1 MAKKKRLKD
10 VGSNLSREEL
20 QKLSRATGK
29 NPLSIMSQ
37 ALNKGITL
45 GSSVVKAYNTPGGL
59 GNYRYQG
66 TPSNLEPLKGLSIG
80 GGNVYGGASTY
91 TTPSTRSREGGYS
104 PGSVSYNPIVMPK
117 SVVTGGGMSAPPQ
130 PTGLTYKG
138 KPIQDGV
145 TYQLN
150 DAGTA
155 VVGKVAD
162 GLSGIGWTTNA
173 AGDRV
178 LGNVGGGG
186 DGGGDGTTTTTLD
199 NDDQLLQ
206 IIKDLMG
213 GDMGAS
219 TADMPSME
227 EFSDITAAAA
237 DDAEMDPLQLL
248 AIGRAYGADAIR
260 ARQRN
265 RKARSQY
272 RRGLGIMGAVPT
284 QMANMAIGGGVT
296 L

>member
-10 VGSNLSREEL
+10 VGSNLSRKEL

-80 GGNVYGGASTY
+80 GGNVYGGASSY
-91 TTPSTRSREGGYS
+91 TTPSTRSVNAGYS
-104 PGSVSYNPIVMPK
+104 PGSVTYNPIISIKQPK
-117 SVVTGGGMSAPPQ
+117 TTSSSAAALGASPYSDMKISKEGADLAGPGPLAQPNVTTWTPGTTPPD
-130 PTGLTYKG
+130 TG
-138 KPIQDGV
+138 D
-145 TYQLN
+145 
-150 DAGTA
+150 
-155 VVGKVAD
+155 
-162 GLSGIGWTTNA
+162 
-173 AGDRV
+173 
-178 LGNVGGGG
+178 GGGG
-186 DGGGDGTTTTTLD
+186 DGGGDDTTTTTLD
-199 NDDQLLQ
+199 NYDQLLQ

-237 DDAEMDPLQLL
+237 NAAEMDPLQLS

-284 QMANMAIGGGVT
+284 QMAKMAIGGGVT